1 MSPRTE
7 DTELDIGRRRV
18 CMLTHSYYES
28 DNRVQRYARSLA
40 RRGDRVV
47 VLALRRHP
55 EMPLIESLDGVTLHR
70 IQDRFNKRVASPV
83 KHLGALVTFVRRAAR
98 ALTQWSR
105 TASGAEWPWQLIHV
119 HNVPDFLVYAAS
131 PSRRHGA
138 KVILDIHDLMP
149 EFFADKFKTS
159 PHAWSVRSLAILE
172 RQAAQQADHIIVAN
186 DLWLERYATRCRAED
201 RCSAMINHVDER
213 VFVRRA
219 FKPASTDHPLIVFPG
234 GFEKHQGL
242 DVALSAFA
250 MLRQHH
256 PGARFHLYG
265 DGSMKAQ
272 LQTMAQQLQ
281 LGTSVQWFEPLPLEE
296 VARVMSEADL
306 SVVPKLTEGFGNEA
320 FSTKIL
326 EFMALGVPVVASRTR
341 VDAHYFHRGGVQ
353 FFTPGDALSMEQAMS
368 TVLRRPDLQEQL
380 VREGWACVDR
390 LGWLAHEVRYLDL
403 VDRLTSV
410 PRLPRLHTALA
421 PPRTTFGD
429 LESRP

>member
-1 MSPRTE
+1 MSPRDEGTQFG
-7 DTELDIGRRRV
+7 TAGRRV

-55 EMPLIESLDGVTLHR
+55 EMPLIERLDGVTLHR
-70 IQDRFNKRVASPV
+70 IQDRFDKRIASPLM
-83 KHLGALVTFVRRAAR
+83 HLGALATFMRRAAQ
-98 ALTQWSR
+98 ALTRWSQPD
-105 TASGAEWPWQLIHV
+105 SGAAWPWHLIHV
-119 HNVPDFLVYAAS
+119 HNVPDFLVHAAS
-131 PSRRHGA
+131 HARRRGA

-159 PHAWSVRSLAILE
+159 PQAWPVRCLAFLE

-186 DLWLERYATRCRAED
+186 DLWLERYATRCQARD
-201 RCSAMINHVDER
+201 RCSVMINHVDER
-213 VFVRRA
+213 VFPRRA
-219 FKPASTDHPLIVFPG
+219 FRPASTDQPLIVFPG

-265 DGSMKAQ
+265 DGSMKGP
-272 LQTMAQQLQ
+272 LQAMAQQLH
-281 LGTSVQWFEPLPLEE
+281 LGPSVQWCDPLPLEE
-296 VARVMSEADL
+296 VARVMAQADL
-306 SVVPKLTEGFGNEA
+306 SVVPKLTEGFGDEA

-353 FFTPGDALSMEQAMS
+353 FFTPGDPASMVQAML
-368 TVLRRPDLQEQL
+368 TVLARPELQAQR

-390 LGWLAHEVRYLDL
+390 LGWSAHEGRYLDL
-403 VDRLTSV
+403 VDRLTSM
-410 PRLPRLHTALA
+410 PRRPKPHTVLA

-429 LESRP
+429 LESRS